1 MQKVRISLLV
11 VGFLVVAA
19 FSPAT
24 AETGP
29 CRPDKD
35 GVLRCGEG
43 AGAASVFERMISPSQ
58 RFAFA
63 WRSPGGSPTEVPDPD
78 TLEVLLIRLSDGAVL
93 WRAHGE
99 YWEVPGHLANHVDES
114 AAWSPNSRFVVET
127 TNFKWETGHLRL
139 FAIGADDNVRVLD
152 LMAIIEPVVRK
163 RLRQLVKNPR
173 AYVFFVWDADP
184 PVTID
189 DRGRVKAQVLMQI
202 PKQDPD
208 VTFDV
213 TLQVLQNSGSLS
225 TQDISIRRSRIRP

>member
-1 MQKVRISLLV
+1 M
-11 VGFLVVAA
+11 
-19 FSPAT
+19 
-24 AETGP
+24 
-29 CRPDKD
+29 
-35 GVLRCGEG
+35 
-43 AGAASVFERMISPSQ
+43 
-58 RFAFA
+58 
-63 WRSPGGSPTEVPDPD
+63 
-78 TLEVLLIRLSDGAVL
+78 
-93 WRAHGE
+93 
-99 YWEVPGHLANHVDES
+99 
-114 AAWSPNSRFVVET
+114 
-127 TNFKWETGHLRL
+127 
-139 FAIGADDNVRVLD
+139 RVLD
-152 LMAIIEPVVRK
+152 LMAIIEPAVRK

>member
-1 MQKVRISLLV
+1 MQKIRISLLV

-139 FAIGADDNVRVLD
+139 FAIGADDNVRVID
-152 LMAIIEPVVRK
+152 LQAIIEPAVRK

-173 AYVFFVWDADP
+173 AYV
-184 PVTID
+184 
-189 DRGRVKAQVLMQI
+189 
-202 PKQDPD
+202 
-208 VTFDV
+208 
-213 TLQVLQNSGSLS
+213 
-225 TQDISIRRSRIRP
+225 